1 MNCASKVIQKNLTFG
16 MQVHNTGEYFTMDCG
31 RGKVDGNLK

>member
-16 MQVHNTGEYFTMDCG
+16 MRFIIQGNILLWAVGG
-31 RGKVDGNLK
+31 KKVDGNLK